1 MNTTGF
7 PSPAQGYEEAR
18 LDLNTLA
25 IKHPSATF
33 YMRYRGSPLPDYG
46 IYYDDILIID
56 CSLKP
61 AAGRLVVVRTIDGF
75 KCHPI
80 AGLRNYN
87 GRKVFTYA
95 DSNGMEHICQEIFGV
110 VRAALKLYTEN

>member
-1 MNTTGF
+1 MKTTGF
-7 PSPAQGYEEAR
+7 PSPAQGYEENN
-18 LDLNTLA
+18 LDLNAIA

-56 CSLKP
+56 CSVAP
-61 AAGRLVVVRTIDGF
+61 AAGKLAIVRTMDGF

-95 DSNGMEHICQEIFGV
+95 DSSGMEHICKELFGIV
-110 VRAALKLYTEN
+110 IATLKLYS

>member
-7 PSPAQGYEEAR
+7 PSPAQGYEENN
-18 LDLNTLA
+18 LDLNAIA

-33 YMRYRGSPLPDYG
+33 YMRYRGAPLPDYG

-56 CSLKP
+56 CSVAP
-61 AAGRLVVVRTIDGF
+61 AAGKLAIVRTMDGF

-95 DSNGMEHICQEIFGV
+95 DSSGMEHICKELFGIV
-110 VRAALKLYTEN
+110 IATLKLYS